1 MDLIAERMGS
11 FDTFPLAFSRDG
23 SLLDPSQLQ
32 SLKDRL
38 HANNTRELLVISH
51 GWNND
56 ESEALELYKELVG
69 NLSIAAMSAA
79 GPARSAIDVVLVYWP
94 SKRFADSDLIPGGA
108 ASFDSP
114 DVDAVIDAQL
124 IQLID
129 SFTGHGRDD
138 PQMVAI
144 LQRLRTLAPQLDDD
158 VAAVDDFVRLLR
170 SAFAA
175 NVNDEE
181 PVLDGSFFETD
192 STELLTVLGRPFLPR
207 VEAAGGGAGVRDLDE
222 AQAAA
227 GGAAFLGN
235 VFKGLKNGA
244 HNFLNLFTYYEM
256 KERAGRI
263 GGEGLADVLRQ
274 LLIQQP
280 AIDFHLCGH
289 SFGARLVTAAVAALQ
304 SSDAASPPV
313 RSLTLLQAAFS
324 HFAFSKGFEPGR
336 DGLFRKVLS
345 KRVRGPM
352 LITHTANDKAV
363 GLAYPIASRLRR
375 QVASGIGDAND
386 PYGGLGRNGAQKTP
400 EVDAAQRVM
409 DEDYGNALRAEKIYN
424 LEATKF
430 IKDHGDVRNIHVAR
444 TLWAAMC
451 AMP

>member
-1 MDLIAERMGS
+1 MDLTAKPMGS
-11 FDTFPLAFSRDG
+11 FDTFPLAFGRDG
-23 SLLDPSQLQ
+23 SLLNPGQLEG
-32 SLKDRL
+32 LKRRL
-38 HANNTRELLVISH
+38 QAGKTHELLVISH

-56 ESEALELYKELVG
+56 EREALALYEELVG
-69 NLSIAAMSAA
+69 NLSTVATLGA
-79 GPARSAIDVVLVYWP
+79 GSTTRRAIDVVLVYWP

-108 ASFDSP
+108 ASVDAP

-124 IQLID
+124 AQLID
-129 SFTGHGRDD
+129 SFTGPGRDD
-138 PQMVAI
+138 PRMVAM
-144 LQRLRTLAPQLDDD
+144 LQQLRALAPLLDDD
-158 VAAVDDFVRLLR
+158 MAAVDDFVRLLR
-170 SAFAA
+170 SAFVA

-181 PVLDGSFFETD
+181 PVLDDSFFDTD
-192 STELLTVLGRPFLPR
+192 STELLAALGRRFLPR
-207 VEAAGGGAGVRDLDE
+207 VEAEGGAAGVPDLAE
-222 AQAAA
+222 EQATA

-235 VFKGLKNGA
+235 VFTGVKNGA

-280 AIDFHLCGH
+280 SIDLHLCGH

-304 SSDAASPPV
+304 PNAARAPV

-324 HFAFSKGFEPGR
+324 HFAFSQGFEPGR
-336 DGLFRKVLS
+336 NGLFREVLHD
-345 KRVRGPM
+345 RLRGPM

-400 EVDAAQRVM
+400 EVDTAQRAM
-409 DEDYGNALRAEKIYN
+409 GKDYGSALRAGKIYN
-424 LEATKF
+424 LEATEV

-444 TLWAAMC
+444 TLWVAMC
-451 AMP
+451 AVP